1 MLNSLFFSLNHFAEI
16 KNHFFLFKNQFFVSK
31 YNFFNFVEKYRNIM
45 EKKTL
50 YLIDAMAMIYRAYY
64 ALNKNPRINTKGLNT
79 SAILGFCNTLFDI
92 IKQYNPSHLGVAFD
106 LQGPTFRHQQFE
118 QYKANRQA
126 MPEEIR
132 ESLPHIK
139 SIIEAMNIPILCK
152 EGFEADDV
160 IGTLSKK
167 AVKQGFEVFMV
178 TPDKDY
184 AQLVEEN
191 IKMLRLGRLGNPN
204 EVWGVEEVLQRFEI
218 EKPIQVIDI
227 LGLWGDSSDNIP
239 GVPTIGE
246 KKAKALIQQFASI
259 ENIIENSEQIE
270 SKSIRKAIEENK
282 DIAIQSK
289 QLATIITDVPIE
301 FDEESL
307 KLTQPNINLCNQ
319 IFTDLEFNTFAK
331 RFNSYYQQVTTTPT
345 DGLFSTTDT
354 EFNLFTQTT
363 CPTYKDVEHD
373 YIAINTQED
382 LRKVIDSLLQTSLIA
397 FDTET
402 TGLEMDCELIGIS
415 IVSQRHKG
423 YFIFFPQ
430 DKEEQSAYI
439 KILKELF
446 ENENIE
452 KIAHN
457 IKFDKNVLLNYGIE
471 VKGKTFDTL
480 LAHYLLDP
488 ESRHKLDILSEKYLS
503 YTMIDFETVFGKST
517 KTPINVNS
525 LDKKLLTEYAVEDAD
540 ITFALKPILEQELKD
555 NQLYELFQNIE
566 MPLVDVLLGM
576 ERQGVKI
583 DTNQLHKFSQ
593 SLQEQKQQLEERI
606 YELAG
611 KEFNISS
618 PKQLGVVLFDELQI
632 TGNQKIK
639 KTQTKQYSTS
649 EDVLQKLIN
658 LHPIIPL
665 ILEYRSLTKL
675 KSTYVDAL
683 PEIVNTK
690 TGKIHTHYKQST
702 TSTGRLASENPNL
715 QNIPIRT
722 ELGKQIRACFIPQD
736 EEHILLAADYSQIE
750 LRIIASLSK
759 DPNLCQAFLSGE
771 DIHLST
777 ASRIYMMPAEDVSQD
792 MRRNAKSVNFG
803 IIYGISA
810 FGLSEQL
817 HISRKE
823 AQQLIEQ
830 YFSSYPQVK
839 EYISSCIETA
849 TNKGYA
855 ESICGRRR
863 YLPDLNSANA
873 NIRSFA
879 QRNAVNMP
887 IQASSADMIKIA
899 MINIHKEL
907 QEKNLRSKMILQV
920 HDELVFDVYKPELA
934 TIKSIVKQQMIN
946 ALPLEIPIEVSVNE
960 GENWLQAH

>member
-132 ESLPHIK
+132 ESLPYIK

-160 IGTLSKK
+160 IGTLSKR

-184 AQLVEEN
+184 AQLVEDN

-204 EVWGVEEVLQRFEI
+204 EVWGVDEVLQRFEI
-218 EKPIQVIDI
+218 EKPSQVIDI

-239 GVPTIGE
+239 GVPSIGE
-246 KKAKALIQQFASI
+246 KKAKALIQQFSSI
-259 ENIIENSEQIE
+259 EDILENSDKIE

-282 DIAIQSK
+282 DLAIQSK

-301 FDEESL
+301 FNEEELALSP
-307 KLTQPNINLCNQ
+307 PNIHACNQ
-319 IFTDLEFNTFAK
+319 IFNELEFATFAK
-331 RFNSYYQQVTTTPT
+331 RFNSHYQISQPQPTIDLFNTTVSEPT
-345 DGLFSTTDT
+345 LFDISTY
-354 EFNLFTQTT
+354 
-363 CPTYKDVEHD
+363 PTYKEVTHSYITIKTVEELKD
-373 YIAINTQED
+373 
-382 LRKVIDSLLQTSLIA
+382 VIDSLLEETLIA

-402 TGLEMDCELIGIS
+402 TGLEIDCKLLGIS
-415 IVSQRHKG
+415 LVSQRHKG
-423 YFIFFPQ
+423 FFVLFPQ
-430 DKEEQSAYI
+430 N
-439 KILKELF
+439 KELEKQFIEIIKPLF
-446 ENENIE
+446 EKETIE
-452 KIAHN
+452 KVAHN
-457 IKFDKNVLLNYGIE
+457 IKFDKNVLLNYGIQ

-488 ESRHKLDILSEKYLS
+488 ETRHKLDILSEKYLE
-503 YTMIDFETVFGKST
+503 YTMIDFETVFGKNT
-517 KTPINVNS
+517 KPPFSIEKINQ
-525 LDKKLLTEYAVEDAD
+525 DLLTEYAVEDAD
-540 ITFALKPILEQELKD
+540 VTFALKPILEEELKQNNLLD
-555 NQLYELFQNIE
+555 LFLNIE
-566 MPLVDVLLGM
+566 MPLVDVLLDM

-583 DTNQLHKFSQ
+583 DTSQLHKFSQ
-593 SLQEQKQQLEERI
+593 LLQEQKQQLEERI
-606 YELAG
+606 YQLAG

-618 PKQLGVVLFDELQI
+618 PKQLGVILFDELQI
-632 TGNQKIK
+632 SSDKKIK

-649 EDVLQKLIN
+649 EEVLQKLIN
-658 LHPIIPL
+658 YHPIIPL

-683 PEIVNTK
+683 PEIVNSATN
-690 TGKIHTHYKQST
+690 KIHTHYKQAT
-702 TSTGRLASENPNL
+702 TSTGRLASESPNL

-722 ELGKQIRACFIPQD
+722 ELGKQIRSCFIPQD
-736 EEHILLAADYSQIE
+736 DNHILLAADYSQIE

-759 DPNLCQAFLSGE
+759 DQALCQAFQSGE

-777 ASRIYMMPAEDVSQD
+777 ASRIYMIPLENITSE

-817 HISRKE
+817 HIPRKE

-830 YFSSYPQVK
+830 YFASYPQIK
-839 EYISSCIETA
+839 QYITTCIETA
-849 TNKGYA
+849 TEKGYA

-863 YLPDLNSANA
+863 YLPDLHSANL
-873 NIRSFA
+873 NIRNFA

-899 MINIHKEL
+899 MINIHKEFERNSL
-907 QEKNLRSKMILQV
+907 QTKMILQV
-920 HDELVFDVYKPELA
+920 HDELVFDVYKPELE
-934 TIKSIVKQQMIN
+934 IVKIIVKQQMLN
-946 ALPLEIPIEVSVNE
+946 ALQLEVPIEVSINE
-960 GENWLQAH
+960 GENWLIAH

>member
-1 MLNSLFFSLNHFAEI
+1 
-16 KNHFFLFKNQFFVSK
+16 
-31 YNFFNFVEKYRNIM
+31 M
-45 EKKTL
+45 EKKNL
-50 YLIDAMAMIYRAYY
+50 YLIDAMAMIYRSYY

-92 IKQYNPSHLGVAFD
+92 IKQYKPSHLGIAFD
-106 LQGPTFRHQQFE
+106 LQGPTFRHLQFE

-132 ESLPHIK
+132 EALPHIK

-152 EGFEADDV
+152 EGYEADDV
-160 IGTLSKK
+160 IGTLAKK
-167 AVKQGFEVFMV
+167 AVKQDFEVFMV

-191 IKMLRLGRLGNPN
+191 IKMLRLGRLSSPN
-204 EVWGVEEVLQRFEI
+204 EIWGVDEVLQRFEI
-218 EKPIQVIDI
+218 KQPTQVIDI

-239 GVPTIGE
+239 GVPSIGE

-282 DIAIQSK
+282 EIAIQSK

-307 KLTQPNINLCNQ
+307 KLTQPDIQKCNQ

-331 RFNSYYQQVTTTPT
+331 RFNTHYQQTLQTNTI
-345 DGLFSTTDT
+345 DLFSSPDSAL
-354 EFNLFTQTT
+354 NLFTQTT
-363 CPTYKDVEHD
+363 CPTYKEVEHN
-373 YIAINTQED
+373 YIAINTKEE
-382 LRKVIDSLLQTSLIA
+382 LRQIIDSLLQTSLIA

-402 TGLEMDCELIGIS
+402 TGLEIDCELIGIS
-415 IVSQRHKG
+415 IVSERHKG
-423 YFIFFPQ
+423 YFVFFPQ
-430 DKEEQSAYI
+430 DKEEQVKYI
-439 KILKELF
+439 EILKELF
-446 ENENIE
+446 ENEAIE

-480 LAHYLLDP
+480 LAHYLIDP

-503 YTMIDFETVFGKST
+503 YTMIDFETVFGKSI
-517 KTPINVNS
+517 KTPIKV
-525 LDKKLLTEYAVEDAD
+525 DKLNKELLTEYAVEDAD
-540 ITFALKPILEQELKD
+540 VTFALKPILEQELKD

-583 DTNQLHKFSQ
+583 DTIQLNNFSQ
-593 SLQEQKQQLEERI
+593 ALQQHKEELEERI

-618 PKQLGVVLFDELQI
+618 PKQLGVVLFEDLQI

-658 LHPIIPL
+658 YHPIIPL

-683 PEIVNTK
+683 PEIVNQK
-690 TGKIHTHYKQST
+690 TGKIHTNYKQAT

-759 DPNLCQAFLSGE
+759 DFHLCQAFLSGE
-771 DIHLST
+771 DIHSST
-777 ASRIYMMPAEDVSQD
+777 ASRIYMMSPEDITQE

-823 AQQLIEQ
+823 AQQLIDQ
-830 YFSSYPQVK
+830 YFASYPQIK
-839 EYISSCIETA
+839 AYISNCIEKA
-849 TNKGYA
+849 TEKGYA

-863 YLPDLNSANA
+863 YLPDLKSANA
-873 NIRSFA
+873 NIRNFA

-899 MINIHKEL
+899 MININKEL
-907 QEKNLRSKMILQV
+907 QAKKLCSKMILQV
-920 HDELVFDVYKPELA
+920 HDELVFDVYKSELDA
-934 TIKSIVKQQMIN
+934 VKEIVKRQMLN
-946 ALPLEIPIEVSVNE
+946 ALPLEIPIEVSMNE